1 MKPGKLIIINGGSS
15 AGKTSMSLQL
25 QEIMEEPF
33 FLLGIDVFWFTMPEK
48 AINLERVQPEYYKW
62 CEEETADGL
71 KYFRI
76 LPGKFLNESMLAR
89 YKSMAAYLDQG
100 LNVVAD
106 EVFWSKDWLLE
117 SLEVFAKYTCYYI
130 GIFCSDEE
138 LSRRE
143 LERGDRYQGWARG
156 SQIYAHKDAIYDLTI
171 DNTKK
176 TPLECAQEIKA
187 FLSSHSHPGAADTM
201 REKFDLKIKPANLH

>member
-1 MKPGKLIIINGGSS
+1 
-15 AGKTSMSLQL
+15 
-25 QEIMEEPF
+25 
-33 FLLGIDVFWFTMPEK
+33 MPEK

>member
-1 MKPGKLIIINGGSS
+1 MNPGKLIIINGGSS
-15 AGKTSMSLQL
+15 AGKTSMSLEL
-25 QEIMEEPF
+25 QEIMDEPY
-33 FLLGIDVFWFTMPEK
+33 FLLGIDVFWFTMPQK
-48 AINLERVQPEYYKW
+48 AIDLERVQADYYQW
-62 CEEETADGL
+62 CEEVTEEGL

-76 LPGKFLNESMLAR
+76 LPGHYLNESMLAR

-117 SLEVFAKYTCYYI
+117 SLEVFASYTSYYV
-130 GIFCSDEE
+130 GIFCDDAE

-143 LERGDRYQGWARG
+143 IQRGDRYLGWARG

-176 TPLECAQEIKA
+176 TPLECAQEIKS
-187 FLSSHSHPGAADTM
+187 FLEGNPDPSAAHRM
-201 REKFDLKIKPANLH
+201 RQKFELNVNQKTVI